1 MIEGRSRNVI
11 RQTIKADG
19 FHGLAL
25 WRARRD
31 PDSVPPAAAD
41 PTPPTETA
49 SNAPPKAE

>member
-1 MIEGRSRNVI
+1 MISSSRHTV

-19 FHGLAL
+19 FQGLAL

-41 PTPPTETA
+41 PTPPTESATDA
-49 SNAPPKAE
+49 TPKAE